1 MAKKT
6 AAPSTVQAGYTAARI
21 LVVHGPNLNL
31 LGSRETDTYGVSTL
45 EDINAALESLAAEL
59 AVDLEAYQSNSEGE
73 IVSKIQ
79 SARGRFGGILI
90 NAAAYTHTS
99 VAVRDAVLA
108 VSLPVVEVHLSN
120 IYKREDFRHRSL
132 LSDVVA
138 GQVVGFGA
146 SSYLLGLRGLAELV

>member
-1 MAKKT
+1 MAKNT
-6 AAPSTVQAGYTAARI
+6 AAGSTTRVGATGTRI

-31 LGSRETDTYGVSTL
+31 LGSREPETYGATTL
-45 EDINAALESLAAEL
+45 DDINAALEGLATEL
-59 AVDLEAYQSNSEGE
+59 AVKIETYQSNSEGE

-79 SARGRFGGILI
+79 SARNGFDGMLI

-108 VSLPVVEVHLSN
+108 VAVPVVEVHLSN

-138 GQVVGFGA
+138 GQIVGFGA
-146 SSYLLGLRGLAELV
+146 SSYLLGLRALAELV